1 MSSALLRIEVR
12 RSVALLLFPV
22 LLGLAWFYFN
32 DALAFYR
39 RFLWGEV
46 SLAVRNTA
54 FFAAPC
60 LAGAAAWMA
69 GRERRRGMGELLG
82 TVPGSALGRQ
92 LASLLAVIFWGAA
105 AYLLIAAILVAITA
119 RHATWGGPILWPG
132 IVGLLA
138 LGTYAA
144 LGFLIGTTLPSRFTA
159 PLVAVLA
166 YFVQGMT
173 RYLGNIDTRIAV
185 APDLNWLTYLSPV
198 VEIGAAPWYRV
209 QPDVGGPQACFLL
222 GLAGLALAGLVAR
235 ERRDVMGWLACG
247 GCALAVVLAVF
258 AIYRAVPEGG
268 RAGGRAAT
276 LAHPIAYTP
285 YCRDGRVPLCVHPAY
300 GGWLDDNATLLA
312 RLFAPLANLPGGPVR
327 AEQQGGVWTA
337 TNDIV
342 PLLPQPTGDASART
356 TVVYLV
362 RGLDT
367 FALRIGTNCPDRSD
381 QGACRHAQEA
391 VALWLVRQAGVVD
404 DSRYPS
410 LPAISAAADR
420 FGALPEET
428 RRAWL
433 REHLVALREGRVPLG
448 DLP

>member
-1 MSSALLRIEVR
+1 MSLALLRIETR
-12 RSVALLLFPV
+12 RSIALLLFPV
-22 LLGLAWFYFN
+22 LLVFAWFYFN
-32 DALAFYR
+32 DSLSFYR

-46 SLAVRNTA
+46 SIAVRNTA
-54 FFAAPC
+54 TFAAPC

-69 GRERRRGMGELLG
+69 GRERRRGMDELLG

-92 LASLLAVIFWGAA
+92 LASLLAVILWGAA

-144 LGFLIGTTLPSRFTA
+144 IGFLVGTALPSRFTA

-166 YFVQGMT
+166 YFAQGMI

-185 APDLNWLTYLSPV
+185 SPDLNWLTYLSPV
-198 VEIGAAPWYRV
+198 VEIGAAPWYRI
-209 QPDVGGPQACFLL
+209 QPDVGGPQVCFLL
-222 GLAGLALAGLVAR
+222 GLAGLALTGLAAR
-235 ERRDVMGWLACG
+235 ERRDVPDWLTCG
-247 GCALAVVLAVF
+247 GCALAVVLAAL

-268 RAGGRAAT
+268 RVSARAAT

-300 GGWLDDNATLLA
+300 SGWLDDNAALLA
-312 RLFAPLANLPGGPVR
+312 RLFVPLAGLPGSPVR

-337 TNDIV
+337 NDGIV
-342 PLLPQPTGDASART
+342 PLFPQPTGAASARA

-381 QGACRHAQEA
+381 QGACFHAQEA
-391 VALWLVRQAGVVD
+391 VALWLVRQAGFAD
-404 DSRYPS
+404 DSRYPP

-420 FGALPEET
+420 FGVLPEET
-428 RRAWL
+428 RSAWL